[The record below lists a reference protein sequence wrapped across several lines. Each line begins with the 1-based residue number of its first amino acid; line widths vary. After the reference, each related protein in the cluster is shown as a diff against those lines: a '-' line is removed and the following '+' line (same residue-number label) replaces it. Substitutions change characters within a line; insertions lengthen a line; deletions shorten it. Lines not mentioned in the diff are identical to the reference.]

1 MRPGSTQYLLEVS
14 TGASRAFKCRVRGP
28 QQAHSHALFIHCPQ
42 KQDSPRPFLVEPR
55 AAYIRSRVGFNL
67 LAGGPSWGA
76 PSIPLDRKL
85 STWSRALIL
94 AIIHG
99 RKPETSCLFATAAH
113 PKKSSKGGSSWPTSG
128 AQSVGSSCLVYARRT
143 KKRSCAAFSAEV
155 SRQRDQVRPWPGGAP
170 SGSASGPPRRCPPR
184 IQGDTQCFRP
194 TRLGEDLP
202 RWRLDAL
209 PRLEAGGL
217 ARAAAS

>member
-1 MRPGSTQYLLEVS
+1 MMLTLIMMMQLMKMPISNDDDEDVY
-14 TGASRAFKCRVRGP
+14 
-28 QQAHSHALFIHCPQ
+28 
-42 KQDSPRPFLVEPR
+42 DSYCVVADVHEHDGNG
-55 AAYIRSRVGFNL
+55 VDEDDDHE
-67 LAGGPSWGA
+67 AGGPSRGA

-128 AQSVGSSCLVYARRT
+128 AQSVGSSCPVYARRT

-170 SGSASGPPRRCPPR
+170 SGSASGPPRCCPPR

-217 ARAAAS
+217 VRAAAS